1 MNRVAFE
8 QKKNR
13 VAMFFAIL
21 LLLVLAAGVYLYL
34 STVWAKS
41 EMNALKSAEFSAIQD
56 VKGDNVAASGL
67 PVSQK
72 MQYPSAVDVY
82 QTPMGFSIVSFS
94 QNWTGDSLKDIYNE
108 LTANKHG
115 EEMYSISEVMIYPD
129 ESALDSGSSVA
140 GTHVTQQKNSSVF
153 FHLPGLVPDSLQY
166 DITSTQSSI
175 ELYNMDKYDAVSQV
189 ARTISHEYGHH
200 YTMYYFMPN
209 DEAAKSS
216 DYYRLRG
223 VDGFNHAV
231 FYDIESEYYE
241 NHMWSLFELAAED
254 YVQLMGSPDAKQQ
267 REYLDV
273 YDVLDNYNKY
283 KDYTAYADASVS
295 NVYPQENVYL
305 PLADEVDGL
314 RDYYLSFIGEHSDA
328 QGLDH
333 ADFHLAMAKHEQ
345 YGYTYYEITWEKTT
359 KDPGSLYTLVCYS
372 ENGDIFLPVR
382 TVRGNETPV
391 ARVGT
396 AVKLSGITLT
406 TLKNGVTDE
415 DRYFKLYVTWP
426 DGRMQSSEM
435 FYADF

>member
-13 VAMFFAIL
+13 VAVVFGIVLM
-21 LLLVLAAGVYLYL
+21 LVLVAGIFFYLD
-34 STVWAKS
+34 TTWAESQKL
-41 EMNALKSAEFSAIQD
+41 ALKNADFSATQA
-56 VKGDNVAASGL
+56 VKGENDEATGL

-82 QTPMGFSIVSFS
+82 ETPMGFSIVSFS
-94 QNWTGDSLKDIYNE
+94 QNWTGESLKEIYNE

-115 EEMYSISEVMIYPD
+115 EEMYAISEVMLYPN
-129 ESALDSGSSVA
+129 ESALDSGGGVA
-140 GTHVTQQKNSSVF
+140 GTHVTQQKNFSVF
-153 FHLPGLVPDSLQY
+153 FHLSGLAPDSLQY
-166 DITSTQSSI
+166 DFSSIQSTI
-175 ELYNMDKYDAVSQV
+175 ELYNMDEYDAVSDI

-200 YTMYYFMPN
+200 YTMYYFMQN
-209 DEAAKSS
+209 DEAAKASE
-216 DYYRLRG
+216 YYVLRG
-223 VDGFNHAV
+223 VDGFDHDV
-231 FYDIESEYYE
+231 FYEIESEYYE
-241 NHMWSLFELAAED
+241 NHMWSLYELAAED
-254 YVQLMGSPDAKQQ
+254 YVQLMGSPGAKQQ

-273 YDVLDNYNKY
+273 YDVLDNYNKH

-295 NVYPQENVYL
+295 NVYPQENIYL
-305 PLADEVDGL
+305 PLADEVIGL
-314 RDYYLSFIGEHSDA
+314 RDYYFSFIGEQSDV
-328 QGLDH
+328 QDLDH
-333 ADFHLAMAKHEQ
+333 ADFNITMSEHEQ
-345 YGYTYYEITWEKTT
+345 YGYSYYEITWDKTT
-359 KDPGSLYTLVCYS
+359 KDPGAVYTLVCFS
-372 ENGDIFLPVR
+372 ENGDVFLPVK
-382 TVRGNETPV
+382 TVRGNETAV